1 MRAGLEEVLED
12 GFQLAEEVEVPAFLV
27 VALIAITVMIA
38 VMWFMGRTGT
48 CEGGGGFES

>member
-1 MRAGLEEVLED
+1 MRAGLEKILED
-12 GFQLAEEVEVPAFLV
+12 GFQLAEEVEASAFLV

-38 VMWFMGRTGT
+38 VMGFMRRAGA